1 MKLSKL
7 KYNPEN
13 PRRISPEQLDKLV
26 KSIESLPKMMEL
38 RPIVYDPNTMYV
50 LGGNQRLAALR
61 KMGKTEIP
69 DNWVKSADEMTDKEK
84 REFILRDNVQAGE
97 WDYSVL
103 DENFADFDLDDIGI
117 ELPEIMLG
125 DLRQVEDDEYEEP
138 DTIETDIVVGDL
150 FSLRKEGKEVHRL
163 MCGDATKK
171 EDVAILFAGASAELL
186 FTSPPYSDM
195 RDYGGNVDLSV
206 DYISNFIPAWRDH
219 CAYQVVNL
227 GIQRKDHN
235 IVTYWDTYIEKAK
248 AAGYKFLAWNVWVKA
263 SGAGTVG
270 QQSAFFPIIHEWI
283 FVFGE
288 AFKHIYRT
296 VDKKCPDKKRVGG
309 QRQKDGTIKKT
320 TVGITL
326 DKKELES
333 AIICN
338 AELGE
343 IRSQHPATFS
353 IELPAEYIKAM
364 TSTTDIVCDPF
375 MGSGSTMVAC
385 HQLDRKCYGMEIEPT
400 YCQVT
405 LDRMR
410 KLDPDIEVVK
420 IDG

>member
-69 DNWVKSADEMTDKEK
+69 DNWVKSADEMTEKEK
-84 REFILRDNVQAGE
+84 REFILRDNVQSGE
-97 WDYSVL
+97 WDFGVL

-117 ELPEIMLG
+117 ELPDSFGIDEPEIT
-125 DLRQVEDDEYEEP
+125 EDDYEQP
-138 DTIETDIVVGDL
+138 DQIETDIKLGDL
-150 FSLRKEGKEVHRL
+150 FSLRKDGKEIHRL
-163 MCGDATKK
+163 LCGDATKK
-171 EDVAILFAGASAELL
+171 DDVERLMGGDKADIGI
-186 FTSPPYSDM
+186 TSPPYNA
-195 RDYGGNVDLSV
+195 GKNVRGQFYANDTDNKESAEYV
-206 DYISNFIPAWRDH
+206 SFITMSTLLAINNTKY
-219 CAYQVVNL
+219 AFVNL
-227 GIQRKDHN
+227 GILESNKRDLVEYQHNLKQYIKDILVWNKSTAPPHIN
-235 IVTYWDTYIEKAK
+235 PGTFSTKWEYVFAFAKESSSRAFPCKWQGKYPNVIETE
-248 AAGYKFLAWNVWVKA
+248 NA
-263 SGAGTVG
+263 SGN
-270 QQSAFFPIIHEWI
+270 
-283 FVFGE
+283 
-288 AFKHIYRT
+288 
-296 VDKKCPDKKRVGG
+296 D
-309 QRQKDGTIKKT
+309 
-320 TVGITL
+320 
-326 DKKELES
+326 
-333 AIICN
+333 N
-338 AELGE
+338 ADT
-343 IRSQHPATFS
+343 HKATFPVAFPTWIIDKMDFAQS
-353 IELPAEYIKAM
+353 VLDVFIG
-364 TSTTDIVCDPF
+364 TGT
-375 MGSGSTMVAC
+375 TMVAC